1 MSDNILNPFKSG
13 DRVVCLVSSWN
24 TIFSGDPKR
33 NSFPK
38 KGDVLIVDDT
48 RDNLVSFANHNIKG
62 CINWFTHYSFAPVQ
76 DATDM
81 EFDDAET
88 ADETEVAHVEE
99 MTV

>member
-13 DRVVCLVSSWN
+13 DRVVCLKDDWVHETGPAVN
-24 TIFSGDPKR
+24 
-33 NSFPK
+33 NFPK
-38 KGDVLIVDDT
+38 KGEVMPVKKVYGIY
-48 RDNLVSFANHNIKG
+48 VSFDKYDLSTNDVYFVHWN
-62 CINWFTHYSFAPVQ
+62 FAPVQ

>member
-1 MSDNILNPFKSG
+1 MSDNILNPFKPG
-13 DRVVCLVSSWN
+13 DRVVCLVSSWKM
-24 TIFSGDPKR
+24 TFVKHDDKYSA
-33 NSFPK
+33 PK
-38 KGDVLIVDDT
+38 KGEVLTVDQVEGEDVC
-48 RDNLVSFANHNIKG
+48 FEKHNVGIY
-62 CINWFTHYSFAPVQ
+62 INFFHHSGFAPVQ